1 MAKRTRK
8 YLVYMF
14 GSWET
19 IEKSESIITN
29 IRDVMRTIVVEDE
42 FTFVTGTNVII
53 MCIKSQMEFTEIE
66 EVMSEFLTPH
76 VNTYFLMPKPRKL
89 AYRMD
94 KQVDQHLFNNG
105 KKSKFKH
112 KLINPKLAEE
122 LQKSLKFL
130 IDKKMEELKN
140 TLHHPISIDKNN
152 NISLQIPLTVD
163 GLLDKINEKGI
174 DSLTEE
180 ELEFL
185 NNFDN

>member
-19 IEKSESIITN
+19 IEKSENIITN

-53 MCIKSQMEFTEIE
+53 MCIKSRMDFTEIE
-66 EVMSEFLTPH
+66 DVMSEFLTPH

-94 KQVDQHLFNNG
+94 KQVEQHLFHNG
-105 KKSKFKH
+105 NKSPFKH

-140 TLHHPISIDKNN
+140 TLHHPMAIDKQNN
-152 NISLQIPLTVD
+152 SLQIPFTVD
-163 GLLDKINEKGI
+163 GLLDKINAKGI
-174 DSLTEE
+174 NSLTEE

-185 NNFDN
+185 NNFEN

>member
-29 IRDVMRTIVVEDE
+29 IRDVMRTIVIEDE

-53 MCIKSQMEFTEIE
+53 MCIKSQMDFIEIE
-66 EVMSEFLTPH
+66 EIMSEFLTPH

-94 KQVDQHLFNNG
+94 KQVEQHLFN
-105 KKSKFKH
+105 KSNKSHFKH

-130 IDKKMEELKN
+130 IDKKMAELKN
-140 TLHHPISIDKNN
+140 TLHHPMAIDKHNN
-152 NISLQIPLTVD
+152 SLQIPFTVD
-163 GLLDKINEKGI
+163 GLLDKINAKGI

-185 NNFDN
+185 NNFEN

>member
-19 IEKSESIITN
+19 IEKSDSIITN
-29 IRDVMRTIVVEDE
+29 IRDVMRTIVIEDE

-53 MCIKSQMEFTEIE
+53 MCIKSQMDFTEIE
-66 EVMSEFLTPH
+66 DVMSEFLTPH
-76 VNTYFLMPKPRKL
+76 V
-89 AYRMD
+89 
-94 KQVDQHLFNNG
+94 
-105 KKSKFKH
+105 
-112 KLINPKLAEE
+112 INPKLAEE

-130 IDKKMEELKN
+130 IDKKMAELKN
-140 TLHHPISIDKNN
+140 TLHHPMSIDKHNN
-152 NISLQIPLTVD
+152 SLQIPFTVD
-163 GLLDKINEKGI
+163 GLLDKINAKGI

-185 NNFDN
+185 NNFEN